1 MGNYRDYNTINNKS
15 MVSRNNSI
23 CITIGEKMKSIKN
36 YWEEPYK
43 KRKINVTL
51 TPYAI
56 MELRARSESNG
67 MTLSGYLEW
76 LAHQPP
82 KEVKK

>member
-1 MGNYRDYNTINNKS
+1 
-15 MVSRNNSI
+15 
-23 CITIGEKMKSIKN
+23 MKSIKDF
-36 YWEEPYK
+36 WEEPYK